1 MKAGF
6 AAIVGKPNVGKST
19 LMNALVG
26 EKVSIVSNRPQTTRN
41 KISGIMNGEDHQVV
55 FLDTP
60 GIHSPKNSLGS
71 YMMKSVRSAVEGV
84 DAIIYVADAGRELG
98 ERDLDLIRKYISEDI
113 GVIVAMNKTDEVTA
127 EKIFSELDK
136 LNAVDGISAV
146 VPLSA
151 LKGSNVEKVRSE
163 LLKLMPEG
171 EPFYPRDMITDR
183 TERFM
188 VAEILREKALRNLN
202 EEVPHGVGVEV
213 RKFSERAGGDVV
225 DVDLDLVCEKQS
237 HKGIII
243 GKQGSM
249 LKKIVTQARQDME
262 KLLGTKVFLSVFVKV
277 KEDWRDDNLILRQLG
292 YDKKED

>member
-1 MKAGF
+1 MKSGF
-6 AAIVGKPNVGKST
+6 TAIVGKPNVGKST
-19 LMNALVG
+19 LMNALIG

-41 KISGIMNGEDHQVV
+41 KIVGIMNGEDYQVV

-71 YMMKSVRSAVEGV
+71 YMMKSVRSAVTDV
-84 DAIIYVADAGRELG
+84 DAVIFVADAGRELDG
-98 ERDLDLIRKYISEDI
+98 RDIDLIKKYISEGA

-127 EKIFSELDK
+127 EKVFSELDK
-136 LNAVDGISAV
+136 LNAVEGISAV
-146 VPLSA
+146 IPLSA
-151 LKGSNVEKVRSE
+151 LKGSNVDKVRSE

-171 EPFYPRDMITDR
+171 VPFYPDDMITDR
-183 TERFM
+183 NERFM

-213 RKFSERAGGDVV
+213 RKFSERAGADIV
-225 DVDLDLVCEKQS
+225 DITLDLICEKQS

-243 GKQGSM
+243 GKNGSM
-249 LKKIVTQARQDME
+249 LKRIVSQARQDME
-262 KLLGTKVFLSVFVKV
+262 KLIGTKVFLSVFVKV
-277 KEDWRDDNLILRQLG
+277 KEDWRDDNDILKQLG

>member
-1 MKAGF
+1 
-6 AAIVGKPNVGKST
+6 
-19 LMNALVG
+19 MNALIG

-41 KISGIMNGEDHQVV
+41 KISGIMNGEDYQVV

-84 DAIIYVADAGRELG
+84 DAIIYVADAGRELSD
-98 ERDLDLIRKYISEDI
+98 RDLDLIRKYISEGI

-136 LNAVDGISAV
+136 LNAVDGIAAV

-151 LKGSNVEKVRSE
+151 LKGSNVEKVRTE
-163 LLKLMPEG
+163 LLKLIPEG
-171 EPFYPRDMITDR
+171 ECFYPRDMITDK

-213 RKFSERAGGDVV
+213 KKFRERSGSDVV

-262 KLLGTKVFLSVFVKV
+262 KLLGVKVFLTVFVKV

>member
-19 LMNALVG
+19 LMNALIG

-41 KISGIMNGEDHQVV
+41 KIAGIMNGEDHQVV

-71 YMMKSVRSAVEGV
+71 YMMKSVRTAVEGV
-84 DAIIYVADAGRELG
+84 DAIIYVADAGRELS
-98 ERDLDLIRKYISEDI
+98 ERDLDLIRKYIAEGI

-136 LNAVDGISAV
+136 LNGVDGISAV

-163 LLKLMPEG
+163 LLKLIPEG
-171 EPFYPRDMITDR
+171 EYFYPRDMITDK

-202 EEVPHGVGVEV
+202 EEVPHGIGVEV
-213 RKFSERAGGDVV
+213 RKFRERSGAEVV
-225 DVDLDLVCEKQS
+225 DVDLDLICEKQS

-262 KLLGTKVFLSVFVKV
+262 KLLGVKVFLTVFVKV

>member
-19 LMNALVG
+19 LMNALIG

-41 KISGIMNGEDHQVV
+41 KIAGIMNGEDHQVV

-71 YMMKSVRSAVEGV
+71 YMMKSVRTAVEGV
-84 DAIIYVADAGRELG
+84 DAIIYVADAGRELS
-98 ERDLDLIRKYISEDI
+98 ERDLDLIRKYIAEGI

-136 LNAVDGISAV
+136 LNGVDGISAV

-163 LLKLMPEG
+163 LLKLIPEG
-171 EPFYPRDMITDR
+171 ECFYPRDMITDK

-202 EEVPHGVGVEV
+202 EEVPHGIGVEV
-213 RKFSERAGGDVV
+213 RKFRERSGAEVV
-225 DVDLDLVCEKQS
+225 DVDLDLICEKQS

-262 KLLGTKVFLSVFVKV
+262 KLLGVKVFLTVFVKV

>member
-19 LMNALVG
+19 LMNALIG

-41 KISGIMNGEDHQVV
+41 KISGIMNGEDYQVV

-84 DAIIYVADAGRELG
+84 DAIIYVADAGRELSD
-98 ERDLDLIRKYISEDI
+98 RDLDLIRKYISEGI

-151 LKGSNVEKVRSE
+151 LKGSNVEKVRTE
-163 LLKLMPEG
+163 LLKLIPEG
-171 EPFYPRDMITDR
+171 ECFYPRDMITDK

-213 RKFSERAGGDVV
+213 KKFRERAGSDVV

-262 KLLGTKVFLSVFVKV
+262 KLLGVKVFLTVFVKV

>member
-19 LMNALVG
+19 LMNALIG

-41 KISGIMNGEDHQVV
+41 KISGIMNGEDYQVV

-84 DAIIYVADAGRELG
+84 DAIIYVADAGRELSD
-98 ERDLDLIRKYISEDI
+98 RDLDLIRKYISEGI

-136 LNAVDGISAV
+136 LNAVDGIAAV

-151 LKGSNVEKVRSE
+151 LKGSNVEKVRTE
-163 LLKLMPEG
+163 LLKLIPEG
-171 EPFYPRDMITDR
+171 ECFYPRDMITDK

-213 RKFSERAGGDVV
+213 KKFRERSGSDVV

-262 KLLGTKVFLSVFVKV
+262 KLLGVKVFLTVFVKV

>member
-19 LMNALVG
+19 LMNALIG

-41 KISGIMNGEDHQVV
+41 KISGIMNGEDYQVV

-84 DAIIYVADAGRELG
+84 DAIIYVADAGRELSD
-98 ERDLDLIRKYISEDI
+98 RDLDLIRKYISEGI

-136 LNAVDGISAV
+136 LNAVDGIAAV

-151 LKGSNVEKVRSE
+151 LKGSNVEKVRTE
-163 LLKLMPEG
+163 LLKLIPEG
-171 EPFYPRDMITDR
+171 ECFYPRDMITD
-183 TERFM
+183 
-188 VAEILREKALRNLN
+188 
-202 EEVPHGVGVEV
+202 
-213 RKFSERAGGDVV
+213 
-225 DVDLDLVCEKQS
+225 
-237 HKGIII
+237 
-243 GKQGSM
+243 
-249 LKKIVTQARQDME
+249 
-262 KLLGTKVFLSVFVKV
+262 
-277 KEDWRDDNLILRQLG
+277 
-292 YDKKED
+292 